1 MQRDKATEN
10 IRKKQQ
16 QLNELL
22 RAQEVKYKDSPE
34 KLASYQ
40 ATRKAA
46 LEQQI
51 ERLKKIIEG
60 SEQRPDKKKRPLESP
75 EIAQLRAERD
85 ALRREVEA
93 MDKVKKS
100 PEQIWQERKRNHL
113 QGMIAKLEDRIAR
126 GDYSRAV
133 KPEQPKLNAENERLQ
148 FELFKKKREFLKK
161 QVEIEM
167 ANRHPVKKIFGAA
180 TETFNLARS
189 IITSLDLS
197 GLLRQGGFIAL
208 GHPVRAARAVPAMLR
223 AFASEE
229 AAHKANR
236 AIWQRDNAHLYR
248 KYKLEITDPDSVG
261 LTKMEEEFMSRW
273 LEKMPVLA
281 GGGLVRGS
289 ARAYSTVLN
298 ILRADTFDALNAT
311 LVRGQE
317 PTQAEGAAI
326 ANYVNAAAG
335 RGSLGKFQQS
345 ATLLNTVFF
354 APRWVVSRFQMLA
367 AQPLWYGTGR
377 TRALI

>member
-1 MQRDKATEN
+1 DPDDLRSADVVALARAHILAGVKGEGPVMKAVHADLEKIIPGITEREVRVIFSDYGKATMPSQEADRKELREIRRLVQLQESIDRLHEGLAPLKSGMQRDKATEN

-75 EIAQLRAERD
+75 EVAQLRAERD

-167 ANRHPVKKIFGAA
+167 ANRHPVKKIFG
-180 TETFNLARS
+180 
-189 IITSLDLS
+189 
-197 GLLRQGGFIAL
+197 
-208 GHPVRAARAVPAMLR
+208 
-223 AFASEE
+223 
-229 AAHKANR
+229 
-236 AIWQRDNAHLYR
+236 
-248 KYKLEITDPDSVG
+248 
-261 LTKMEEEFMSRW
+261 
-273 LEKMPVLA
+273 
-281 GGGLVRGS
+281 
-289 ARAYSTVLN
+289 
-298 ILRADTFDALNAT
+298 
-311 LVRGQE
+311 
-317 PTQAEGAAI
+317 
-326 ANYVNAAAG
+326 
-335 RGSLGKFQQS
+335 
-345 ATLLNTVFF
+345 
-354 APRWVVSRFQMLA
+354 
-367 AQPLWYGTGR
+367 
-377 TRALI
+377 